1 MKDKL
6 LSIFLAFI
14 RKTFT
19 KERLFNFISDLLDI
33 LYERFGPLDIDLTDR
48 GDDKNV

>member
-6 LSIFLAFI
+6 LSIFVAFV

-19 KERLFNFISDLLDI
+19 KERLLNFISDLLDV
-33 LYERFGPLDIDLTDR
+33 LYDRFGPIDDNFSERVYL
-48 GDDKNV
+48 